1 MPGVLNDRAEEEN
14 RKADG
19 PKGLQ
24 RLKVQAQGA
33 RNSTGLQ
40 DSARQSSTSGS
51 MPVKLGSPVKIHG
64 TAHVQA
70 EPRLRRL

>member
-1 MPGVLNDRAEEEN
+1 VPNDRADEEN
-14 RKADG
+14 RKTDRSRD
-19 PKGLQ
+19 LQ
-24 RLKVQAQGA
+24 RLKVQVQGA

-40 DSARQSSTSGS
+40 DNARQSSTPGS
-51 MPVKLGSPVKIHG
+51 MPVKLESLAKIRG